1 MKKIITLFTIVITFS
16 CFSQVVKIVDADAIG
31 PLTEFKN
38 KQFLIQ
44 FGAYPGLK
52 STNGI
57 SPNLVT
63 EYTGANGAAYSFTA
77 KNANYLYVMESSSN
91 TNLLVTTGTGS
102 FTNIKSFNT
111 SSSGSLPKMR
121 LAPTLQVL
129 GTEEVNRTP
138 NNFIG
143 NKLIFLGIDP
153 TAQIMRLWKS
163 EGTTVSTVEILSS
176 TGVSIDVLDDSFG
189 ENIGGLIYFNGR
201 TS

>member
-63 EYTGANGAAYSFTA
+63 EYTGANGAA
-77 KNANYLYVMESSSN
+77 
-91 TNLLVTTGTGS
+91 
-102 FTNIKSFNT
+102 
-111 SSSGSLPKMR
+111 
-121 LAPTLQVL
+121 
-129 GTEEVNRTP
+129 
-138 NNFIG
+138 
-143 NKLIFLGIDP
+143 
-153 TAQIMRLWKS
+153 
-163 EGTTVSTVEILSS
+163 
-176 TGVSIDVLDDSFG
+176 
-189 ENIGGLIYFNGR
+189 
-201 TS
+201 